1 MLTRTISAWFAA
13 WMALLTV
20 AFYLWPGQHML
31 WWGAIGLS
39 SVCGVLVG
47 VLVHRPRRR
56 WPWLLLAAG
65 LFAFGAGDFLYNLLT
80 DVFGMTNPFPSVSDV
95 LYLAMYP
102 LVAGG
107 LLGFIRSRTGRND
120 RDSLLDAATLT
131 IGLALLSWIFLIDPY
146 VRSTEL
152 TLVQKLVSIAYPLGD
167 VLTLAVFARLIT
179 GGGRRS
185 LSTMILGGGTAGL
198 LVADV
203 VYGLIQLNGA
213 WEVGGATDLG
223 WVLCYGA
230 WAAAALHPSMVEL
243 TEPAR
248 SQAADVGVRRIALL
262 GAASLIA
269 PGVLLVEASLGTVR
283 DAAVIAVMSGVM
295 FVLVL
300 ARLAGVMGNHRQSMA
315 RERELREAT
324 TTLVSAADADE
335 TLAAVRRAVDRL
347 LPAGVAH
354 TVLLVRSE
362 RVDGPGLVRVSG
374 LDPEVRE
381 LLRGYSSALRHPMGA
396 ERDMLYVGAPTEALQ
411 VLQPTF
417 EVLASQAAMA
427 LERMTLTDEVNRR
440 NSEAYFRTLIHNTSD
455 VILII
460 DEHDLIQYASPS
472 AGTVFGDERLAGYE
486 LWEFVAG
493 DERPRLAELLTQVRG
508 GLHAHN
514 QMDLRAERVDGA
526 GLLVEVDCRDLRDD
540 QTVGG
545 LVLTVRDVTE
555 RRRLEEQLIRQAF
568 HDALTGLANRVLFQD
583 RVEQAVARAKRD
595 AHLDMR
601 PDRGLVGVLFIDLDD
616 FKIVNDTLGHAV
628 GDALLIAV
636 GARITAALSDTDT
649 VARLGGDEFAA
660 LIEADSMTELELAA
674 ERIILALAEPFEIA
688 GQDVNGISSVGL
700 STTVDAGS
708 AEELLRQADL
718 ALYVAKGAG
727 KGQWRR
733 YQSDLHTAVLERL
746 ELRAALD
753 QAVKEQQFVLQ
764 YQPIVDL
771 ETGSLLGFEAL
782 VRWNHPTRGMI
793 APGHFIEVAEESG
806 LIVPM
811 GRMVL
816 QQALNTVGR
825 WQRSTAPGGLRYI
838 SVNVSVRQFRTPGFV
853 EEVRQLLRASG
864 VAPGTLLLEI
874 TESLLLRNDEQV
886 RADFDALRA
895 MGVRLAIDDFGT
907 GYSSLSYLQH
917 MPIDVLKID
926 KSFIDGMLESKQ
938 QRAVITAIVTLAQ
951 TLDLAVVAEGVE
963 EPAQAAALRETG
975 CPYGQ
980 GYLFAR
986 PLSEP
991 DAFALIPKAAP
1002 FAAMA

>member
-1 MLTRTISAWFAA
+1 MLDKSRLSAWFAI

-20 AFYLWPGQHML
+20 AFYRWPEMHMI

-39 SVCGVLVG
+39 STIGVVVG
-47 VLVHRPRRR
+47 VVVHKPNRR
-56 WPWLLLAAG
+56 WPWFLLAAALACFG
-65 LFAFGAGDFLYNLLT
+65 LGDFGYNLLT
-80 DVFGMTNPFPSVSDV
+80 DVFGLENPFPSFNDV

-107 LLGFIRSRTGRND
+107 LLGFIRSRTGRNN

-152 TLVQKLVSIAYPLGD
+152 TVVQKLVSVAYPLGD
-167 VLTLAVFARLIT
+167 VLTLAVFARLLT
-179 GGGRRS
+179 GGVRRNGS
-185 LSTMILGGGTAGL
+185 INLLGLGTAGL
-198 LVADV
+198 LIADV
-203 VYGLIQLNGA
+203 VYGLLQLNGN
-213 WEVGGATDLG
+213 WHVGGPTDLG
-223 WVLCYGA
+223 WVVCYAG
-230 WAAAALHPSMVEL
+230 WAAAALHPSMVQM
-243 TEPAR
+243 TEPTR
-248 SQAADVGVRRIALL
+248 SAAADLGVRRIALL

-269 PGVLLVEASLGTVR
+269 PAVLLVEASLGTVR
-283 DAAVIAVMSGVM
+283 DAAVIATSSGVM

-300 ARLAGVMGNHRQSMA
+300 TRLAGVMGNHRQSLT

-324 TTLVSAADADE
+324 TTLVSAADAAE
-335 TLAAVRRAVDRL
+335 ALSAVQTALDRL
-347 LPAGVAH
+347 LPADTPH
-354 TVLLVRSE
+354 IISLVHLDPE
-362 RVDGPGLVRVSG
+362 AELPPPGLVRVSG
-374 LDPEVRE
+374 LAPDVRSQ
-381 LLRGYSSALRHPMGA
+381 LREFSSALRHPLGVTSDA
-396 ERDMLYVGAPTEALQ
+396 LYLAAPTRALQ
-411 VLQPTF
+411 ALQPTF

-427 LERMTLTDEVNRR
+427 LERITLSAEVSRR

-455 VILII
+455 VILIV
-460 DEHDLIQYASPS
+460 DDNDVIQYASPS
-472 AGTVFGDERLAGYE
+472 AGTVFGDERIAGYE
-486 LWEFVAG
+486 LWEFVAR
-493 DERPRLAELLTQVRG
+493 DERARLAELLGQVRA
-508 GLHAHN
+508 GLHGHDMIDVCAV
-514 QMDLRAERVDGA
+514 RVDGSD
-526 GLLVEVDCRDLRDD
+526 LRVEVDCRDLRADT
-540 QTVGG
+540 TVGG

-555 RRRLEEQLIRQAF
+555 RRRMEEQLIRQAF
-568 HDALTGLANRVLFQD
+568 HDSLTGLANRVLFQD
-583 RVEQAVARAKRD
+583 RVEQAVF
-595 AHLDMR
+595 
-601 PDRGLVGVLFIDLDD
+601 RGQHSGSLVGVLFIDLDD

-628 GDALLIAV
+628 GDELLQAV
-636 GARITAALSDTDT
+636 GRRITGELRPTDT

-660 LIEADSMTELELAA
+660 LIEADSINDLELAA
-674 ERIILALAEPFEIA
+674 ERIVVALAEPFGVA
-688 GQDVNGISSVGL
+688 GETVNGISSVGL
-700 STTVDAGS
+700 STTTDARSG
-708 AEELLRQADL
+708 EELMRQADL

-753 QAVKEQQFVLQ
+753 QAVKEHQFVLH

-771 ETGSLLGFEAL
+771 ETGVPLGFEAL

-816 QQALNTVGR
+816 QQALNTAGR
-825 WQRSTAPGGLRYI
+825 WQRSTAPGALRYM
-838 SVNVSVRQFRTPGFV
+838 SVNVSARQFRTPGFV
-853 EEVRQLLRASG
+853 EEVRQMLRASG
-864 VAPGTLLLEI
+864 VEPGTLLLEI
-874 TESLLLRNDEQV
+874 TESLLLRNDDQV
-886 RADFDALRA
+886 RADLDALRA
-895 MGVRLAIDDFGT
+895 MGIRLAIDDFGT

-926 KSFIDGMLESKQ
+926 KSFIDDMLSSAQ
-938 QRAVITAIVTLAQ
+938 QRAVVTAIVQLAQ
-951 TLDLAVVAEGVE
+951 TFNLSVVAEGVE
-963 EPAQAAALRETG
+963 EPGQRDALREVG

-991 DAFALIPKAAP
+991 DAFALIPKTAP

>member
-1 MLTRTISAWFAA
+1 MEADDLLTRTLSTWFAA

-39 SVCGVLVG
+39 STAGVLVG

-56 WPWLLLAAG
+56 WPWLLLAAA
-65 LFAFGAGDFLYNLLT
+65 LFAFGSGDFLYNLLT
-80 DVFGMTNPFPSVSDV
+80 DVFGMTNPFPSFSDV

-120 RDSLLDAATLT
+120 RDSLLDATTLT
-131 IGLALLSWIFLIDPY
+131 IGLALLAWIFLIDPY

-179 GGGRRS
+179 GGTRRS
-185 LSTMILGGGTAGL
+185 ASIVILGVGTAGL

-203 VYGLIQLNGA
+203 AYGLIQLNGS
-213 WEVGGATDLG
+213 WHVGGPTDLG
-223 WVLCYGA
+223 WVLCYAG

-248 SQAADVGVRRIALL
+248 SQSSDVGVRRIALL

-324 TTLVSAADADE
+324 TTLVSAADTAE
-335 TLAAVRRAVDRL
+335 TLAAVRHAVDRL
-347 LPAGVAH
+347 LPDGVGH
-354 TVLLVRSE
+354 TVVLVRAE
-362 RVDGPGLVRVSG
+362 RVDEPGLVRVSG

-381 LLRGYSSALRHPMGA
+381 LLRGYSSALRHPLGI

-411 VLQPTF
+411 VLQTTF

-427 LERMTLTDEVNRR
+427 LERMTLTAEVNRR
-440 NSEAYFRTLIHNTSD
+440 SSEAYFRTLIHNTSD
-455 VILII
+455 VILIV

-472 AGTVFGDERLAGYE
+472 AGAVFGDERLAGYE
-486 LWEFVAG
+486 LWEFVAA
-493 DERPRLAELLTQVRG
+493 DERPRLAELLAQVRG

-514 QMDLRAERVDGA
+514 QIDLRAERVDGV
-526 GLLVEVDCRDLRDD
+526 GLLAEVDCRDLRDD

-555 RRRLEEQLIRQAF
+555 RRQLEEQLIRQAF

-583 RVEQAVARAKRD
+583 RVEQAVTRSKRD
-595 AHLDMR
+595 H
-601 PDRGLVGVLFIDLDD
+601 GLVGVLFIDLDD

-636 GARITAALSDTDT
+636 GERISGALCDTDT

-660 LIEADSMTELELAA
+660 LIEAESMADLELAA
-674 ERIILALAEPFEIA
+674 ERIILGLAEPFEIA

-700 STTVDAGS
+700 STTVDASS

-771 ETGSLLGFEAL
+771 ETGSPLGFEAL

-825 WQRSTAPGGLRYI
+825 WQRSTAPGALRYI

-864 VAPGTLLLEI
+864 VEPGTLLLEI

-886 RADFDALRA
+886 KADFDALRA

-926 KSFIDGMLESKQ
+926 KSFIDDMLESKQ
-938 QRAVITAIVTLAQ
+938 QRAVVTAIVTLAQ
-951 TLDLAVVAEGVE
+951 TLNLAVVAEGVE
-963 EPAQAAALRETG
+963 ESAQAEALRDMG

>member
-1 MLTRTISAWFAA
+1 MLTRTLSTWFAA

-39 SVCGVLVG
+39 STAGVVVG
-47 VLVHRPRRR
+47 VAVHRPSRR
-56 WPWLLLAAG
+56 WPWYLLAAA
-65 LFAFGAGDFLYNLLT
+65 LFAFGSGDFVYNLLT
-80 DVFGMTNPFPSVSDV
+80 DVFGMTNPFPSVNDV

-120 RDSLLDAATLT
+120 RDSLLDATTLT
-131 IGLALLSWIFLIDPY
+131 IGIALLAWIFLIDPY

-152 TLVQKLVSIAYPLGD
+152 TLVQKLVSVAYPLGD

-179 GGGRRS
+179 SSGRRS
-185 LSTMILGGGTAGL
+185 PSIVILGLGTTGL

-203 VYGLIQLNGA
+203 VYGLIQLNGD
-213 WEVGGATDLG
+213 WHVGGPTDLG
-223 WVLCYGA
+223 WVLCYSA

-243 TEPAR
+243 TEPVR
-248 SQAADVGVRRIALL
+248 SRSGEVGVRRIALL

-300 ARLAGVMGNHRQSMA
+300 TRLAGVMGNHRQSMA

-324 TTLVSAADADE
+324 TTLVSAADAAE
-335 TLAAVRRAVDRL
+335 TLAAVRHTVDRL
-347 LPAGVAH
+347 LPEGMAH
-354 TVLLVRSE
+354 TVVLVRAD
-362 RVDGPGLVRVSG
+362 RVDEPGLVRVSG
-374 LDPEVRE
+374 LDPDVRE
-381 LLRGYSSALRHPMGA
+381 QLRGYSSALRHPMGI
-396 ERDMLYVGAPTEALQ
+396 EGMLFVGAPTEALQ
-411 VLQPTF
+411 ALQTTF

-427 LERMTLTDEVNRR
+427 LERMTLTAEVNRR
-440 NSEAYFRTLIHNTSD
+440 SSEAYFRTLIHNTSD
-455 VILII
+455 VILIV
-460 DEHDLIQYASPS
+460 DEHDLIQYCSPA

-486 LWEFVAG
+486 LWEFVAA
-493 DERPRLAELLTQVRG
+493 DERARLAELLAQVRG
-508 GLHAHN
+508 GVHAHN
-514 QMDLRAERVDGA
+514 QIDLRAERVDGA

-555 RRRLEEQLIRQAF
+555 RRQLEEQLIRQAF
-568 HDALTGLANRVLFQD
+568 HDSLTGLANRVLFQD
-583 RVEQAVARAKRD
+583 RVEQAVARSKRD
-595 AHLDMR
+595 
-601 PDRGLVGVLFIDLDD
+601 GSLVGVLFIDLDD

-636 GARITAALSDTDT
+636 GERIIGALRDTDT

-660 LIEADSMTELELAA
+660 LIETGSMAELELAA
-674 ERIILALAEPFEIA
+674 ERIVLALAEPFEIA

-700 STTVDAGS
+700 STTVDANS
-708 AEELLRQADL
+708 AEELMRQADL

-771 ETGSLLGFEAL
+771 ETGSPLGFEAL

-825 WQRSTAPGGLRYI
+825 WQRSTAPGALRYI

-853 EEVRQLLRASG
+853 EEVRQLLKASG
-864 VAPGTLLLEI
+864 VEPGTLLLEI

-926 KSFIDGMLESKQ
+926 KSFIDDMLESKQ
-938 QRAVITAIVTLAQ
+938 QRAVVTAIVTLAQ

-963 EPAQAAALRETG
+963 ESAQALALRDMG

-980 GYLFAR
+980 GYLFAK
-986 PLSEP
+986 PLSER